1 MTTLYEHKILG
12 SKISMVN
19 ANFNI
24 PFLSGNGNIC
34 LYESGITL
42 LDENGS
48 EKYIIELNEF
58 KMKYE
63 KFINVR
69 NLKYTSKANIF
80 TKNIGRQCRNTKHVF
95 KRVNGNFYGK
105 FVITVPEV
113 GDIVLLDNR
122 SFKYKHFYEKINSL
136 KFGINP
142 LDISNDVKENPIIK
156 FLKSKFS
163 IKN

>member
-1 MTTLYEHKILG
+1 MATLYEHKILG

-24 PFLSGNGNIC
+24 PFLSGDGNIC

-42 LDENGS
+42 LDENGN

-63 KFINVR
+63 KFINIR
-69 NLKYTSKANIF
+69 NLKYTSKASIF
-80 TKNIGRQCRNTKHVF
+80 TKNVGRKCRNIKNVF
-95 KRVNGNFYGK
+95 KRVKGNFYGK
-105 FVITVPEV
+105 FVITIPEV

-136 KFGINP
+136 KFGISP
-142 LDISNDVKENPIIK
+142 LDILTDVKENPIIK